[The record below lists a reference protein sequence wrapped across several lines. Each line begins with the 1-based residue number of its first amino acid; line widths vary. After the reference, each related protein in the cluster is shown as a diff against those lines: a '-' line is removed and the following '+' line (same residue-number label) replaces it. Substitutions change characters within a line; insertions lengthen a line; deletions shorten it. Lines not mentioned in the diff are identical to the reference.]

1 MGDCIFEF
9 CTKFCVNI
17 SMSDVFLYSMFDTVY
32 SISFK
37 GTHKKRCLPMFEKAS
52 FSISSFMV
60 VKLFD
65 S

>member
-37 GTHKKRCLPMFEKAS
+37 GTHKKDAFLYPGRHPFLYHRLGCKP
-52 FSISSFMV
+52 I
-60 VKLFD
+60 
-65 S
+65 

>member
-32 SISFK
+32 SVLFIRKIHTKRMPSYGWK
-37 GTHKKRCLPMFEKAS
+37 G
-52 FSISSFMV
+52 I
-60 VKLFD
+60 LFYIIG
-65 S
+65 